1 VTDPRDE
8 LHRVFC
14 AENEELLIEL
24 EDGAMA
30 LTNGGGRESLE
41 AIFRSAH
48 TLKGNA
54 SSLGFE
60 AMTRV
65 AHHLEDALSA
75 ALGPRGGTDPV
86 LHALLLESL
95 DVLSWLAHEAISHR
109 DPGDDPAIDPICT
122 RLGEWAAR
130 GTTSAPVALPAR
142 AARQT
147 DNIQPPT
154 RTVRVDV
161 ARLDRA
167 MDAVGELAVA
177 RGRLAD
183 AIAHRDVARADAL
196 LQSVETLFLD
206 LHAQILELRL
216 VPLRGTFERLHR
228 SAHDLGL
235 SVGKEVRLEVESEGV
250 EVDLRVAEALRA
262 PLTHLLRNAIDHG
275 IETPEARRRAG
286 KHPGGTIK
294 LSARREDGHL
304 VVDVADDG
312 AGLDRT
318 RLLARGRELGLIGE
332 SPTDEQIWGLIFAPG
347 LSTAE
352 KVSEMSG
359 RGIGMDVVR
368 RSIDELRGD
377 VRVHSVAGKGVT
389 VSIKMP
395 LSLSIVQG
403 LAVRSA
409 GETYV
414 LPIDHVVECVK
425 LERERA
431 VASARGGVLELRGEA
446 LPFVRLSHQLG
457 SSPAELGDVF
467 VVVVEREGRRAG
479 LAVDGLAGEV
489 QTVIKPL
496 ARLFDGVRGVAGTAV
511 LGDGRVALVV
521 DVRSLLRDATMEGSN
536 DAVFDVA
543 G

>member
-1 VTDPRDE
+1 VTISRDE

-14 AENEELLIEL
+14 AENDELLIEL
-24 EDGAMA
+24 EDRVMA
-30 LTNGGGRESLE
+30 LTGGHAGREPLE
-41 AIFRSAH
+41 AMFRSAH

-75 ALGPRGGTDPV
+75 ALGPRGGADPA
-86 LHALLLESL
+86 LHSLLLESL
-95 DVLSWLAHEAISHR
+95 DVLSWLAHEASDRR
-109 DPGDDPAIDPICT
+109 DPGDDPAIDPICA

-130 GTTSAPVALPAR
+130 GTTSAAAR
-142 AARQT
+142 APRASGDT
-147 DNIQPPT
+147 VQPPT
-154 RTVRVDV
+154 RTVRVDI

-167 MDAVGELAVA
+167 MDAIGELAVA
-177 RGRLAD
+177 RGRLSD
-183 AIAHRDVARADAL
+183 AVAHRDRGRADAQ
-196 LQSVETLFLD
+196 LQAVEALFHD
-206 LHAQILELRL
+206 LHTQILELRL
-216 VPLRGTFERLHR
+216 VPLRATFERLHR
-228 SAHDLGL
+228 TAHDLGV
-235 SVGKEVRLEVESEGV
+235 SVGKEVRLEVASEGV

-275 IETPEARRRAG
+275 VETPEVRRKAG
-286 KHPGGTIK
+286 KPPGGTIR
-294 LSARREDGHL
+294 LTARREDSHL
-304 VVDVADDG
+304 VVEVGDDG
-312 AGLDRT
+312 AGLDRA
-318 RLLARGRELGLIGE
+318 RLLARGKELGLIGDA
-332 SPTDEQIWGLIFAPG
+332 PTDDQIWQLIFAPG

-352 KVSEMSG
+352 RVSELSG

-368 RSIDELRGD
+368 RSIEQLRGD
-377 VRVHSVAGKGVT
+377 VRVHSAAGQGVT
-389 VSIKMP
+389 VTIRLP

-403 LAVRSA
+403 LSVRA
-409 GETYV
+409 GGETYV
-414 LPIDHVVECVK
+414 LPIDHVVECVR

-446 LPFVRLSHQLG
+446 LPFVRLSQQLG
-457 SSPAELGDVF
+457 AAAGELGDVF

-479 LAVDGLAGEV
+479 LAVDGLTGEV

-521 DVRSLLRDATMEGSN
+521 DVRSLLRDAMEGSN